1 MAKMPKSPLEAP
13 VFLIDRPVAVDYVHA
28 DDLEG
33 AAGDA
38 QWSEARVRI
47 AHGLKHPI
55 ERHVVM
61 HELIHIIEDTY
72 GIGLKENQV
81 QALATPLARM
91 IADNPH
97 LVAYLATK
105 EEGAAP

>member
-1 MAKMPKSPLEAP
+1 MAKGPKP
-13 VFLIDRPVAVDYVHA
+13 VIEDVQLIDRAVAIEYVHP
-28 DDLEG
+28 DDLDG

-47 AHGLKHPI
+47 ATGLKSPI

-61 HELIHIIEDTY
+61 HELLHIIEDTY

-81 QALATPLARM
+81 QALAAPLLRM

-97 LVAYLATK
+97 LVAYLQAK
-105 EEGAAP
+105 PDG

>member
-28 DDLEG
+28 DDLDG
-33 AAGDA
+33 SAGDA

-47 AHGLKHPI
+47 AHGLKHQI

-61 HELIHIIEDTY
+61 HELLHIIEDTC

-81 QALATPLARM
+81 QALAMPLSRM

-97 LVAYLATK
+97 LVAYLSTK
-105 EEGAAP
+105 EDA

>member
-1 MAKMPKSPLEAP
+1 MAKMPKSPLESP

-28 DDLEG
+28 DDLDN

-47 AHGLKHPI
+47 AHGLKHQI

-61 HELIHIIEDTY
+61 HELIHIIEDSF
-72 GIGLKENQV
+72 GIGLKETQV

-97 LVAYLATK
+97 LCAYLAAK
-105 EEGAAP
+105 EST

>member
-1 MAKMPKSPLEAP
+1 MAKHPKSPLEQD
-13 VFLIDRPVAVDYVHA
+13 VRMIDRPIAVDYVHP
-28 DDLEG
+28 DDLDG

-47 AHGLKHPI
+47 ATGLKPEI

-61 HELIHIIEDTY
+61 HEIVHIIDDTF

-81 QALATPLARM
+81 QALATPLARL
-91 IADNPH
+91 IGDNPH
-97 LVAYLATK
+97 LCAYLAAK
-105 EEGAAP
+105 VDGAA

>member
-1 MAKMPKSPLEAP
+1 MAKAQKP
-13 VFLIDRPVAVDYVHA
+13 VIDDVLLIDRSVAVDYVHP
-28 DDLEG
+28 DDLDN

-47 AHGLKHPI
+47 ATGLKPPI

-61 HELIHIIEDTY
+61 HELLHIIEDTF

-81 QALATPLARM
+81 QALAAPLLRM

-97 LVAYLATK
+97 LVAYLSAK
-105 EEGAAP
+105 EST